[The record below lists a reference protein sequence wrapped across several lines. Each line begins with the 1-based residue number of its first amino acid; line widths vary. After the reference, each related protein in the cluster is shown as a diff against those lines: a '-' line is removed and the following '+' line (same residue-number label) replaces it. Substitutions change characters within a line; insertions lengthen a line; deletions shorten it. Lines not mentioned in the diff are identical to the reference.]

1 MKTKFTLLCSQHGY
15 YFCYEGEV
23 IEFTADYFSLLD
35 DWFGIFGWGHGEK
48 RLLKSGRTRYEIDLV
63 G

>member
-1 MKTKFTLLCSQHGY
+1 MKSKFTLLCSQHGY
-15 YFCYEGEV
+15 YLFYEGEI

-35 DWFGIFGWGHGEK
+35 DWFGRFGWQYGEK
-48 RLLKSGRTRYEIDLV
+48 TLLNSGRTRYEIDLA